1 MRCKRPGYYP
11 PTMPSTKP
19 SRTPAMALLC
29 ALMAVVLSGCA
40 TPKVNQLL
48 QHPEFPAAAQFAP
61 NFTADALKALA
72 DYERRTW

>member
-1 MRCKRPGYYP
+1 MRCRRPGYYP

-19 SRTPAMALLC
+19 SRTPVTALLC

-40 TPKVNQLL
+40 TPKVSQLL

-72 DYERRTW
+72 DYERKSW

>member
-1 MRCKRPGYYP
+1 MRCKRPDYYP

-19 SRTPAMALLC
+19 SRTPVMALLC

-48 QHPEFPAAAQFAP
+48 QHPEFAAAAQFAP

-72 DYERRTW
+72 DYERKSW

>member
-1 MRCKRPGYYP
+1 MRCKRPDYYP

-19 SRTPAMALLC
+19 SRTPVTALLC

-72 DYERRTW
+72 DYERKSW

>member
-1 MRCKRPGYYP
+1 MV
-11 PTMPSTKP
+11 
-19 SRTPAMALLC
+19 LLC

-72 DYERRTW
+72 DYERKSW